1 MRKIPAALVL
11 TALAAAVP
19 AALAQQVTGSVSLGG
34 IATDVDE
41 RNPWRLHEYRD
52 LDDGVLAGFRVRAD
66 YGPWYHNLFGE
77 HLGRD
82 DQYLEARGG
91 RYGLFKYRLYAD
103 DVIHNWTFN
112 AITPFDGVGSNN
124 LTFPGAAAS
133 TNTATWNG
141 FDYTQQH
148 KNVGGF
154 AEMTPGVD
162 SPFYFRV
169 SGNRK
174 RTDGIRPLG
183 QPGTSPG
190 GPVYELPMPLDWT
203 TSDVSGEAGFSTRA
217 MHISFSVLYSK
228 FEDNNDF
235 LNWRNP
241 IVTTG
246 ANTEWSTISS
256 DNELWRY
263 GVNATFRRLPMNSTL
278 ALRGTYTKIENTL
291 PVQPTWISVSGT
303 TGNVRLANPSSNE
316 FKGEIEN
323 TSFSAA
329 LNSNWARGLDSKIYY
344 NFYERENNST
354 HIVFTPSGPGSG
366 GGCDFT
372 SAGVAVTPARCTT
385 EFLHFEKNNYG
396 AELGFR
402 INSQNKLTAGIDY
415 METERER
422 IDFNRTEETKYTL
435 EWKSSMLP
443 SVDTRVKYQHL
454 KRDSEF
460 RLAEYGDLFMRYTY
474 RFDAAPL
481 DRDLFKVTFDF
492 TPVQNLDLG
501 AEFIHKRNDYKDVV
515 FGRTSDS
522 RREVILSAAYG
533 ISEGL
538 RVSGFVDWEKARY
551 DSNHWVGAI
560 ATFPNPNPAGTAY
573 PWEGKVHDRNRLF
586 GVAADWVVNPRLKLT
601 ASAIHQKN
609 DGTVDFESTNNRGNP
624 QDISNFENIKKTTLH
639 LKGTYA
645 ATKSLDVTLGAA
657 YEKYDVDDVM
667 YNDYLHNIRTGT
679 TQNFYSGAYAF
690 SSYKANIVYA
700 ILTYR
705 F

>member
-52 LDDGVLAGFRVRAD
+52 LDDGVIAGFRVRAD
-66 YGPWYHNLFGE
+66 YASWYHNLFGE
-77 HLGRD
+77 NLGRD
-82 DQYLEARGG
+82 DQFLEARGG

-112 AITPFDGVGSNN
+112 AITPFSGVGSNN
-124 LTFPGAAAS
+124 LTFVGAAPS
-133 TNTATWNG
+133 TDVSTWNA
-141 FDYTQQH
+141 FDYSQKH
-148 KNVGGF
+148 KNLGGF

-162 SPFYFRV
+162 SPLYFRIT
-169 SGNRK
+169 GNRK
-174 RTDGIRPLG
+174 KTEGIRPLG
-183 QPGTSPG
+183 QPGGSPG

-203 TSDVSGEAGFSTRA
+203 TSDVSGEMGFSSRT
-217 MHISFSVLYSK
+217 MHLSASILYSK
-228 FEDNNDF
+228 FEDDNDA
-235 LNWRNP
+235 LLWRSP
-241 IVTTG
+241 FVTSG
-246 ANTEWSTISS
+246 PNGQWSTISS

-263 GVNATFRRLPMNSTL
+263 ALNATFRKLPMNSTL
-278 ALRGTYTKIENTL
+278 ALRGTYTKIENSL
-291 PVQPTWISVSGT
+291 PVQASWVPGSA
-303 TGNVRLANPSSNE
+303 TGVTRLSNPSSSQFE
-316 FKGEIEN
+316 GDIEN

-329 LNSNWARGLDSKIYY
+329 LNTNWARGIDSKVYY

-354 HIVFTPSGPGSG
+354 HIVFLPSGPGSG

-372 SAGVAVTPARCTT
+372 SAGVAIPNQCTT
-385 EFLHFEKNNYG
+385 EFLHFEKNNFG
-396 AELGFR
+396 AEVGFR
-402 INSQNKLTAGIDY
+402 INRQNKVTAGIDY
-415 METERER
+415 TDIERER
-422 IDFNRTEETKYTL
+422 IDFDKTEETKYSI

-460 RLAEYGDLFMRYTY
+460 RLGEYADLFMRYTY

-481 DRDLFKVTFDF
+481 DRDLLKVSFDF
-492 TPVQNLDLG
+492 SPVDNLDLG

-515 FGRTSDS
+515 FGRTTDS

-533 ISEGL
+533 IADGL
-538 RVSGFVDWEKARY
+538 RVSGFVDWERARY
-551 DSNHWVGAI
+551 DSSHWVGAI
-560 ATFPNPNPAGTAY
+560 ATFPNPNTAGTAY
-573 PWEGKVHDRNRLF
+573 PWDANVHDKSRLV

-639 LKGTYA
+639 LKGTFA
-645 ATKSLDVTLGAA
+645 ATRSLDVTLGAA

-667 YNDYLHNIRTGT
+667 LNDYIHNLRTGT
-679 TQNFYSGAYAF
+679 NQNFFSGAYAF
-690 SSYKANIVYA
+690 SSYKASIVYA

>member
-52 LDDGVLAGFRVRAD
+52 LDDGVIAGFRVRAD
-66 YGPWYHNLFGE
+66 YGSWYHNLFGE
-77 HLGRD
+77 NLGRD
-82 DQYLEARGG
+82 DQFLEARGG

-112 AITPFDGVGSNN
+112 ALTPFSGVGSNN
-124 LTFPGAAAS
+124 LTFVGAAPS
-133 TNTATWNG
+133 TDVSTWNA
-141 FDYTQQH
+141 FDYSQKH

-162 SPFYFRV
+162 SPLYFRIT
-169 SGNRK
+169 GNRK
-174 RTDGIRPLG
+174 KTEGIRPLG
-183 QPGTSPG
+183 QAGGSPG
-190 GPVYELPMPLDWT
+190 GPVYELPLPLDWT
-203 TSDVSGEAGFSTRA
+203 TSDVSGEMGFSSRT
-217 MHISFSVLYSK
+217 MHLSASILYSK
-228 FEDNNDF
+228 FEDDNDA
-235 LNWRNP
+235 LLWRSP
-241 IVTTG
+241 FVTSG
-246 ANTEWSTISS
+246 PNGQWSTISS

-263 GVNATFRRLPMNSTL
+263 ALNATFRKLPMNSTL
-278 ALRGTYTKIENTL
+278 ALRGTYTKIENSL
-291 PVQPTWISVSGT
+291 PVQTSWVPGSA
-303 TGNVRLANPSSNE
+303 TGVTRLSNPSSSQFE
-316 FKGEIEN
+316 GDIEN

-329 LNSNWARGLDSKIYY
+329 LNTNWARGIDSKIYY
-344 NFYERENNST
+344 NFYERENNT
-354 HIVFTPSGPGSG
+354 HHIVFLPSGPGSG

-372 SAGVAVTPARCTT
+372 SAGVAIANQCTT
-385 EFLHFEKNNYG
+385 EFLHFEKNNFG
-396 AELGFR
+396 AEVGFR
-402 INSQNKLTAGIDY
+402 INRQNKVTAGIDY
-415 METERER
+415 MDTERER
-422 IDFNRTEETKYTL
+422 IDFNKTEETKYSI

-460 RLAEYGDLFMRYTY
+460 RLGEYGDLFMRYTY

-481 DRDLFKVTFDF
+481 DRDLFKVSFDF
-492 TPVQNLDLG
+492 SPVENLDLG

-515 FGRTSDS
+515 FGRNTDS

-533 ISEGL
+533 IADGL
-538 RVSGFVDWEKARY
+538 RVSGFVDWERARY
-551 DSNHWVGAI
+551 DSSHWVGAI
-560 ATFPNPNPAGTAY
+560 ATFPNPNTAGTAY
-573 PWEGKVHDRNRLF
+573 PWDANVHDKSRLV
-586 GVAADWVVNPRLKLT
+586 GVAADWVVSPRLKLT

-657 YEKYDVDDVM
+657 YEKYEVDDALM
-667 YNDYLHNIRTGT
+667 NDYVHNLRTGSN
-679 TQNFYSGAYAF
+679 QNFFSGAYAF
-690 SSYKANIVYA
+690 SSYKASIVYA